1 MMSSPSR
8 QYISKLCNLTAFQDQ
23 NVITFEANET
33 KPTKFYL
40 GKVVDVLLFMVC
52 IALRYFFIFLTISI
66 VSIHNRFGHA
76 TGSVSELPRYQYHY
90 QASVPPVGAGGNSLW
105 EPLATPKFTETSY
118 DFGIRKIKLFE
129 YFMGGY
135 SNGKICYSSQ
145 RYSSLTCPLHR
156 TWLQMEGGGGVIQHL

>member
-52 IALRYFFIFLTISI
+52 IALRNFFIFLTISI

-76 TGSVSELPRYQYHY
+76 PGRFSEW
-90 QASVPPVGAGGNSLW
+90 ATTVPVPGFCSSRWGWRQFPLRAAGNPKIYGNFVWLW
-105 EPLATPKFTETSY
+105 YSKNRVIWVLY
-118 DFGIRKIKLFE
+118 GRIFE
-129 YFMGGY
+129 C
-135 SNGKICYSSQ
+135 KICYSSQ

-156 TWLQMEGGGGVIQHL
+156 TWLQMGEGGGGVIQHL

>member
-52 IALRYFFIFLTISI
+52 IALRNFFHIFDDIQRLDPQ
-66 VSIHNRFGHA
+66 
-76 TGSVSELPRYQYHY
+76 SVWPRNG
-90 QASVPPVGAGGNSLW
+90 PV
-105 EPLATPKFTETSY
+105 
-118 DFGIRKIKLFE
+118 
-129 YFMGGY
+129 
-135 SNGKICYSSQ
+135 
-145 RYSSLTCPLHR
+145 H
-156 TWLQMEGGGGVIQHL
+156 